1 MVGRKDNIKALFAN
15 AKTRTVILFTTGI
28 LVLAVFIG
36 LYKFFSG
43 TDTGSLGGTSVT
55 GAPAAIRSIP
65 GVLEPTAQY
74 AKLQEEQNVS
84 QAEQALKSGSS
95 AIPTI
100 IRTQTISE
108 SGQGLANEAGQGG
121 KTFSTLAQ
129 ESEGGAQRSLW
140 IQSIKDANC
149 SRASVD
155 NVMSQGGSLNEVKQ
169 ACGCVRLKDVGVSL
183 KDMDTVCS
191 CPELKASGVG
201 ALELKAIGY
210 TAKRLR
216 ECGYDACQLKN
227 VGFTATEM
235 KNAGFSDDE
244 LKGAGFSKQE
254 IIAAGGLPAG
264 IDATMVRNAGCGVE
278 ALRSLRAKGVS
289 AAAIKRISGC
299 SAKALLAAGY
309 SPKELRDA
317 GFSAAELLKAGVSPR
332 VLREAGFSARELLD
346 AGLSPADLLASGFTA
361 QDLRDALTRLPQG
374 VSVANVKQAECDP
387 EKLRLQRLAGVSADV
402 IRAQSGCSA
411 AALKKAGFSDVDLA
425 NAGFTAAEIAN
436 ANVPDDAF
444 IKAQGCDPKR
454 LMALRFAGVSA
465 RKIRD
470 LNGCSVESL
479 RQAGFGA
486 DALREAGFSDAMLKG
501 AGLGDAELVGVADTA
516 AAIANG
522 RLSDCS
528 VESLRK
534 ARAAGVSA
542 LTIKRTLGC
551 SAKAMRDAGYTAQ
564 ELKDAGFSAAELK
577 DAGFSAKELKDAG
590 FTAAELKDAGFD
602 AAALKAAGFSAAELK
617 DAGFSAADLKAA
629 GFDAKALKDAG
640 FSVEELKDAGFSA
653 KDLLDVGFT
662 PKDLQGAGFSA
673 KALAEA
679 GVPNAVIQALG
690 FGDDTLKTGL
700 TGLDKP
706 KLPPAQPS
714 SVTGLPALQKPGI
727 TQQAANAAE
736 RSNAQQLQEILDRQ
750 TRVMDE
756 NKLQQKIQQRTSEML
771 GAGNQLVQGWQKVAT
786 QAYVATEEDDDDKKT
801 QGGLGVAGGQNAAN
815 PSQMPSAMGPNNQ
828 AASVLV
834 KTGDVIFAVLD
845 TSVNS
850 DEPGPI
856 LATIVSGQF
865 KGARLIGSFNLP
877 ANADKM
883 VISFNTMSVP
893 GAAHSTSISAY
904 AIDPDTARTAL
915 SSRTDNHYLMRYG
928 SLFASTFLEGF
939 GNAFQSANTTVT
951 VGGTGGGNN
960 ITVQNGIGRSTLE
973 NAVIG
978 LATVGKAWGQFAK
991 QQFNRPKTVTIYS
1004 GTPLGI
1010 LFTQDLASL

>member
-1 MVGRKDNIKALFAN
+1 MVGRKDNLKALFAN

-28 LVLAVFIG
+28 LVLAVLIG
-36 LYKFFSG
+36 LYKFFSS
-43 TDTGSLGGTSVT
+43 TDTGPLGGTSVT
-55 GAPAAIRSIP
+55 SAPAAIRSVP

-74 AKLQEEQNVS
+74 AKLQEEQNIS
-84 QAEQALKSGSS
+84 QAEQALQSGNS

-100 IRTQTISE
+100 IRTQTINE
-108 SGQGLANEAGQGG
+108 SGAGLGSEAGQGG

-129 ESEGGAQRSLW
+129 ENEGGAQRSLW

-155 NVMSQGGSLNEVKQ
+155 NVLAQGGSLSEVKE
-169 ACGCVRLKDVGVSL
+169 ACGCIRLKDVGISL
-183 KDMDTVCS
+183 KNMDTVCS

-201 ALELKAIGY
+201 AVELKAIGY

-227 VGFTATEM
+227 AGFSATDM

-244 LKGAGFSKQE
+244 LKGAGFSKEE

-264 IDATMVRNAGCGVE
+264 IDAKAVRDAGCGVE
-278 ALRSLRAKGVS
+278 ALRDLRAKGVS

-299 SAKALLAAGY
+299 SARALLAAGY
-309 SPKELRDA
+309 TPKELHDA
-317 GFSAAELLKAGVSPR
+317 GFSAAELLKAGLSPR
-332 VLREAGFSARELLD
+332 ALRDAGFTARELLD
-346 AGLSPADLLASGFTA
+346 AGLTPADLLASGFNA
-361 QDLRDALTRLPQG
+361 QDLRDALSRLPQG
-374 VSVANVKQAECDP
+374 VNSENVKQAECDP

-402 IRAQSGCSA
+402 IKAQSGCSA
-411 AALKKAGFSDVDLA
+411 AALKKAGYGDIDLA
-425 NAGFTAAEIAN
+425 NAGFSAADIASSN
-436 ANVPDDAF
+436 FPDDAY
-444 IKAQGCDPKR
+444 IRQQACDPKR
-454 LMALRFAGVSA
+454 LAALRIAGVSA
-465 RKIRD
+465 KRIRD
-470 LNGCSVESL
+470 LNGCSAESL

-486 DALREAGFSDAMLKG
+486 DALREAGFNDALLKG
-501 AGLGDAELVGVADTA
+501 AGFSDAQLVPVIDAA

-551 SAKAMRDAGYTAQ
+551 SARAMRDAGYTAA

-602 AAALKAAGFSAAELK
+602 AAALKAAGF
-617 DAGFSAADLKAA
+617 DAQ
-629 GFDAKALKDAG
+629 ALKDAG
-640 FSVEELKDAGFSA
+640 FNAEELKDAGFGA
-653 KDLLDVGFT
+653 KALLAAGFT
-662 PKDLQGAGFSA
+662 PKDLKDAGFDA
-673 KALAEA
+673 AALSEA
-679 GVPNAVIQALG
+679 GVSNAVIGTLG
-690 FGDDTLKTGL
+690 YGEDALKTGL
-700 TGLDKP
+700 AGLAKP
-706 KLPPAQPS
+706 NLPGLQPS
-714 SVTGLPALQKPGI
+714 SVTGLPALQKPNI

-771 GAGNQLVQGWQKVAT
+771 GAGNQLVQNWQKVAT
-786 QAYVATEEDDDDKKT
+786 QAYVATDEEDEKKN
-801 QGGLGVAGGQNAAN
+801 QGGIAGVAGQNAAN
-815 PSQMPSAMGPNNQ
+815 SSQVASAMGANNQ
-828 AASVLV
+828 PTSVLL
-834 KTGDVIFAVLD
+834 KTGDVVFAVLD

-856 LATIVSGQF
+856 LATVVSGQF

-883 VISFNTMSVP
+883 VINFNTMSVP
-893 GAAHSTSISAY
+893 GASRSTSISAY

-915 SSRTDNHYLMRYG
+915 SSRTDNHYLSRYG

-991 QQFNRPKTVTIYS
+991 QQFNRPKTVMIYS